1 MKILVIGSGGREHAL
16 AWKLKQSSSTE
27 IVFVAPGNAGTASEE
42 GVENVDIAADD
53 IQGLCDF
60 AKQNNIDLTV
70 VGPEVPLVMG
80 VTDLFESNGL
90 RCFGPN
96 KAAAQLEGS
105 KNFTKEFLAR
115 HNIPTADYQSF
126 TEVDDALKYLNK
138 VGAPI
143 VIKADGL
150 AAGKGVVVAHTLD
163 EAKEAVVSM
172 LSGQSFGDASLRIVI
187 EEFLEGEEVSFI
199 VMTDGETILPM
210 ATSQD
215 HKARDN
221 GDTGPNT
228 GGMGAVSPAPRMD
241 DALHESIM
249 NCVIKPTLQGL
260 KQDGITYVGFLY
272 AGLMI
277 TPDGTPK
284 VIEFNCRF
292 GDPETQPILY
302 RLNSDL
308 ADLCNAAMNKKL
320 HLKTADWNP
329 NTAIGVVMAAGGYP
343 GKYKKGLP
351 ITGLDKQNP
360 DTKVFHA
367 GTKLVGESI
376 VTSGGRILCVV
387 ATGQSASEA
396 QAKAYASVKDIQ
408 WENAYYRDDIGH
420 YAIARESTKDP
431 S

>member
-1 MKILVIGSGGREHAL
+1 
-16 AWKLKQSSSTE
+16 
-27 IVFVAPGNAGTASEE
+27 
-42 GVENVDIAADD
+42 
-53 IQGLCDF
+53 
-60 AKQNNIDLTV
+60 
-70 VGPEVPLVMG
+70 
-80 VTDLFESNGL
+80 
-90 RCFGPN
+90 
-96 KAAAQLEGS
+96 
-105 KNFTKEFLAR
+105 
-115 HNIPTADYQSF
+115 
-126 TEVDDALKYLNK
+126 
-138 VGAPI
+138 
-143 VIKADGL
+143 
-150 AAGKGVVVAHTLD
+150 
-163 EAKEAVVSM
+163 M

-241 DALHESIM
+241 DALHEQIM
-249 NCVIKPTLQGL
+249 DSVIKPTLQGL

-308 ADLCNAAMNKKL
+308 ADLCNAAMHQEL

-329 NTAIGVVMAAGGYP
+329 DTAIGVVMAAGGYP

-351 ITGLDKQNP
+351 IKGLDKHDPN
-360 DTKVFHA
+360 TKVFHA
-367 GTKLVGESI
+367 GTRLDGQSI
-376 VTSGGRILCVV
+376 VTNGGRILCVV
-387 ATGQSASEA
+387 ASGKKASEA
-396 QAKAYASVKDIQ
+396 QAKAYAGVNEIQ
-408 WENAYYRDDIGH
+408 WENVYYRDDIGH
-420 YAIARESTKDP
+420 HAIARESTED
-431 S
+431 SI